1 MSDKPKSVFEEMAEG
16 TFAVT
21 TPAAATPVAQQ
32 QKQAAK
38 PVVHTVKAEPG
49 ATPAP
54 AAQVPGYV
62 PMDAFMKFVELL
74 TAREAREE
82 AKLQVELQG
91 NQAREKQRNRN
102 SANQGLKLIKKQA
115 RCRHRKGAK
124 NDPRVDYNVG
134 MHTLPTGEAYIKC
147 LTCRMR
153 WLEGDTAEFL
163 YRGPKHSE
171 IPNHTKKGWYEACQM
186 VESSTNRPSMS
197 EIPITSRT
205 SGIGTRHAQIQ
216 HESEV
221 DAAVRDSSGELAEA
235 IQI

>member
-16 TFAVT
+16 TFAA
-21 TPAAATPVAQQ
+21 TPAAAAPVAAV
-32 QKQAAK
+32 KQAAK
-38 PVVHTVKAEPG
+38 PVVHAVKAEPV
-49 ATPAP
+49 AVPAP

-62 PMDAFMKFVELL
+62 PMDAFMTFVELL

-91 NQAREKQRNRN
+91 NQAKERQRNRN

-134 MHTLPTGEAYIKC
+134 MHTLPTGEAFIKC

-153 WLEGDTAEFL
+153 WLEGDIAEFL

-171 IPNHTKKGWYEACQM
+171 IPNHTKKG
-186 VESSTNRPSMS
+186 
-197 EIPITSRT
+197 
-205 SGIGTRHAQIQ
+205 
-216 HESEV
+216 
-221 DAAVRDSSGELAEA
+221 
-235 IQI
+235 

>member
-16 TFAVT
+16 TFAA
-21 TPAAATPVAQQ
+21 TPAAAAPVAQQ
-32 QKQAAK
+32 VKQAAK
-38 PVVHTVKAEPG
+38 PVVHTVKAEPV
-49 ATPAP
+49 AAPAP

-102 SANQGLKLIKKQA
+102 SANQGIKLLNKQA

-134 MHTLPTGEAYIKC
+134 MHTLPTGEAFIKC

-163 YRGPKHSE
+163 IRGTKRSK
-171 IPNHTKKGWYEACQM
+171 IKNHTGKGWYEACQM
-186 VESSTNRPSMS
+186 VESSTNRASMS

-221 DAAVRDSSGELAEA
+221 DAAIRDESGELAEA
-235 IQI
+235 VQI